1 MYNYNYTEVVDMG
14 YEAAIVNKSSL
25 TILSPNPV
33 KCLHRDFNYSQYQS
47 TVVTEWDLVCERRA
61 LYSTTQSVL
70 MMGDMLGTLIM
81 GWLIDLVGR
90 RAVARVSSLFY
101 FLTAILVI
109 GSPGVTLYIIMKAI
123 TAAMDSGL
131 YLSVF
136 IILMET
142 SATRHRAAMGTLFV
156 IPWALGYM
164 LVPGIAYILKENWR
178 WLQLAYSL
186 PTTLFIVYFIW
197 LPESPRWLITQSRFQ
212 EALKILKWTAKVNNK
227 TLPPDNVI
235 LDAMTYTE
243 KQNLE
248 RSEKQEEEPKERC
261 SEKCE
266 EENEAKEKIC
276 QRSGEEDGEELKE
289 SYDSRVMKVMR
300 HFFILL
306 LNPHLRLR
314 TLVIFFGFFSAS
326 MVYYGVSLNATNLG
340 TDPYLYV
347 FLGGLLEIPSYLLMW
362 PMMVFVGRKKSLAV
376 LYFTCAACIFSVM
389 ALMLIQPNGK
399 LIQPQGQILLYG
411 PRNESSISRG
421 RTQRY
426 EGKSGHITVE
436 DKTDYKA
443 NKEFKEAVWEQLE
456 DFRIEEEEK
465 SL

>member
-1 MYNYNYTEVVDMG
+1 MEEVRGSDKPQQLNTFEDLLESDDHDQCTMYNYNYTEVVDMG

-109 GSPGVTLYIIMKAI
+109 GSPGVTLYILMKAI

-136 IILMET
+136 IICNVLISIAYCIIYLTLHPFTTTITTITVMET

-156 IPWALGYM
+156 IPWALG
-164 LVPGIAYILKENWR
+164 
-178 WLQLAYSL
+178 
-186 PTTLFIVYFIW
+186 W
-197 LPESPRWLITQSRFQ
+197 LPESPRWLITQTRFQ
-212 EALKILKWTAKVNNK
+212 EALKVLKWTAKVNNK

-276 QRSGEEDGEELKE
+276 QRSGEEDEEELKE

-340 TDPYLYV
+340 
-347 FLGGLLEIPSYLLMW
+347 
-362 PMMVFVGRKKSLAV
+362 
-376 LYFTCAACIFSVM
+376 
-389 ALMLIQPNGK
+389 
-399 LIQPQGQILLYG
+399 
-411 PRNESSISRG
+411 
-421 RTQRY
+421 
-426 EGKSGHITVE
+426 
-436 DKTDYKA
+436 
-443 NKEFKEAVWEQLE
+443 
-456 DFRIEEEEK
+456 
-465 SL
+465 